1 MNAPAPARGAN
12 VRFLLRHP
20 AHFIALGAGSGLS
33 PVAPGTAGTLWAWL
47 CFDVLGPHVPARDWA
62 WILLGGLA
70 VGWWACTRAAQGLG
84 TPDPSPV
91 VWDEIIAFWLVL
103 VVIAPS
109 GFATQCAAFVL
120 FRFFDAAKPGPVGWA
135 DRLYKA
141 ADSQTMSV
149 GWREGWGIIFD
160 DLVAA
165 ACALFCMALWKW
177 FWA

>member
-1 MNAPAPARGAN
+1 
-12 VRFLLRHP
+12 
-20 AHFIALGAGSGLS
+20 
-33 PVAPGTAGTLWAWL
+33 
-47 CFDVLGPHVPARDWA
+47 
-62 WILLGGLA
+62 
-70 VGWWACTRAAQGLG
+70 
-84 TPDPSPV
+84 V

-103 VVIAPS
+103 LVIAPS
-109 GFATQCAAFVL
+109 GFAAQCAAFVL

-135 DRLYKA
+135 DRLYKPKE
-141 ADSQTMSV
+141 SEPVSV